1 MSNKNKTVKKPE
13 NKKLSTVILEYLFL
27 SAAISLFTFF
37 FLYSTSVSIGDN
49 YLAKKGFIL
58 TDMQQVTFH
67 VWARSICV
75 LASILLFIV
84 VFLSVLGQRLSYLV
98 TITKGVEQ
106 LHEKG
111 MDYDIPLEGNDDL
124 TRLAESINYLAA
136 ARRDLWRQE
145 KDFQEERE
153 AWIRSLS
160 HDIRTPLTSMLS
172 YSEMLQSR
180 EHLSRDEME
189 TYIDLV
195 YSKATQIRQLTEQ
208 LMDRGRGTW
217 ERIDDIRFLAGQFA
231 DEWEE
236 LLEGRFDCAT
246 DLSGMTSF
254 SGMADVHALRR
265 ILDNLVSN
273 VEKYADSSHEV
284 ELTLKNEDRRLI
296 LIQENH
302 ILAESFGS
310 VESSRIGLE
319 NVQKIAALYK
329 GQADVS
335 DDGSVFAIRIT
346 LNIPECL

>member
-1 MSNKNKTVKKPE
+1 MSNKTKTAGRQE

-37 FLYSTSVSIGDN
+37 FLYSTSVSIGDK

-58 TDMQQVTFH
+58 TDMQQITFH

-84 VFLSVLGQRLSYLV
+84 IFLSVLGQRLSYLV

-111 MDYDIPLEGNDDL
+111 MDCDIPLEGNDDL

-136 ARRDLWRQE
+136 ARRELWRQE

-172 YSEMLQSR
+172 YSELLQSK
-180 EHLSRDEME
+180 EDLSRDEIE
-189 TYIDLV
+189 SYIDLV

-208 LMDRGRGTW
+208 LMDRDRGTW
-217 ERIDDIRFLAGQFA
+217 EKIDDIRFLAGQFA
-231 DEWEE
+231 AEWEE
-236 LLEGRFDCAT
+236 LLEERFTCAT
-246 DLSGMTSF
+246 DLAGITSF

-265 ILDNLVSN
+265 IMDNLISN
-273 VEKYADSSHEV
+273 VEKYADPEY
-284 ELTLKNEDRRLI
+284 EIGLTLKNEDRRLI
-296 LIQENH
+296 IIQKNR
-302 ILAESFGS
+302 IRAGSFGI

-319 NVQKIAALYK
+319 NVRQMAALYN
-329 GQADVS
+329 GRADIS
-335 DDGSVFAIRIT
+335 DDGSVFEIRIT